1 MFQSPFTS
9 TNTIFQ
15 YTMISNKM
23 QKALVIL
30 LAALCFISC
39 NKEKADAP
47 SGFSWAFIPR
57 DCEYL
62 FIRNAYVDSSLYYS
76 LSEKQRE
83 EMLGKGYQLIMV
95 KQTETSETPARYFCL
110 TLDVTNYTLEMIKNL
125 PDGEYSTSLMS
136 SPDQTMENIM
146 DEEMRHGYRTSK
158 SSMTFTRSESSP
170 MAYIKYIE
178 YRKIELKSLKVMSD
192 VTMFGNKPGSDLSG
206 HFEIFGDK
214 SNTFFFDYRRNYLGR
229 LETGMGIEEYL
240 ALRPIVNPSLYLH
253 LKDVPPETP
262 LKTDLIVEME
272 LEGGVILRD
281 TTTVTLTR

>member
-1 MFQSPFTS
+1 
-9 TNTIFQ
+9 
-15 YTMISNKM
+15 MISNKM

-62 FIRNAYVDSSLYYS
+62 FLRNAYVDSSLYYS

>member
-1 MFQSPFTS
+1 M
-9 TNTIFQ
+9 FQ

-23 QKALVIL
+23 QKALAIL

-62 FIRNAYVDSSLYYS
+62 FLRNAYVDSSLYYS

-125 PDGEYSTSLMS
+125 PDGEYSTSLIS

-206 HFEIFGDK
+206 HFEIFGDE
-214 SNTFFFDYRRNYLGR
+214 SNTFLFDYKRNYHGR
-229 LETGMGIEEYL
+229 LETGMRIEEYL

-253 LKDVPPETP
+253 LKDVPAETP
-262 LKTDLIVEME
+262 LKTDFIVEME
-272 LEGGVILRD
+272 LEGGIILQD